1 MLLDIFDLSIQS
13 GVFPDELKIARVTLI
28 YIKNDKTDLG
38 NYTSI
43 SVLQCFSKILEQ
55 IVFNWLYKHLNSN
68 NILYKQQFSFQKGH
82 SPEHTILQLVDQV
95 SYSFEKNPFHSR
107 FFNRP
112 F

>member
-1 MLLDIFDLSIQS
+1 MNYKDIFFLQINKGSGYDGIRFSVFKHCFGFLHKLLLDIFDLSIQS

-55 IVFNWLYKHLNSN
+55 IVFN
-68 NILYKQQFSFQKGH
+68 
-82 SPEHTILQLVDQV
+82 
-95 SYSFEKNPFHSR
+95 
-107 FFNRP
+107 
-112 F
+112 